1 MPADFGQRVFFMPFF
16 NRIKGKRV
24 KRINNERYSDFA
36 SLIARYEKE
45 MREAYGKTNLPT
57 EMIPETERKEPLAEE
72 NSEKRMPDPP
82 LFEEAPARMPTE
94 PPHSERPFPEEP
106 PTEDNEALPLDDT
119 GEIMVTAN
127 AGRGAVP
134 LSGVSV
140 LIDRNDPDDEVHRQE
155 LVGLLETDSSGKTEN
170 IRIKTVNRRLSLVP
184 GNSGPFATYY
194 VSTRLAGYEPV
205 DHLPV
210 DVFGGQVSLL
220 KVEMIPLAEDLGRR

>member
-1 MPADFGQRVFFMPFF
+1 MPADFGQRVFFTPFF
-16 NRIKGKRV
+16 NKIKGKRV

-45 MREAYGKTNLPT
+45 MREAYGKTPLPA
-57 EMIPETERKEPLAEE
+57 EIPPEEEPKEPL
-72 NSEKRMPDPP
+72 P
-82 LFEEAPARMPTE
+82 PTE
-94 PPHSERPFPEEP
+94 IPVFGEVSAEMPADPPHSERPFPEEP
-106 PTEDNEALPLDDT
+106 PTEDNEELPQDDT

-140 LIDRNDPDDEVHRQE
+140 LIDRNDPDDEVRRQE
-155 LVGLLETDSSGKTEN
+155 LVGLLETDASGKTEN
-170 IRIKTVNRRLSLVP
+170 IRVKTVSRLLSLVP
-184 GNSGPFATYY
+184 GNKGPFATYY